1 MGLIKAALGAAG
13 GVLGDQWKEFIY
25 CEGMPADVLMTKG
38 RKRTSSQGRSS
49 NTTAEDNVI
58 SNGSVIVVNNGQC
71 MMIVEDGKVV
81 DVCAEPGQYTYDQSS
96 EPSLFTDGLN
106 KDSVVAVFRQM
117 GRRFTFGGDPGKDQR
132 VYFFNTKEIL
142 GNKYGTPSEIPF
154 RTVDDT
160 THLNLTVR
168 IRCFGEYSYRI
179 TDPILFYTHVVGNES
194 DEYRRGQIDSQ
205 LKSELLTALQPA
217 FAKISAQRIDYTELP
232 GRTFEL
238 ADALNEVLS
247 KRWREL
253 RGIEIV
259 SFGVNSVKANEEDE
273 AKIQKIQM
281 GMATANPL
289 MDAGV
294 LADAQSDFL
303 RAAGSNEGG
312 GSAMAL
318 MGMGMANATGNNI
331 AGLFNQAQAMQA
343 QTMQAP
349 QGASAMQTPQGA
361 PAPAQGGWDCGCGQ
375 KGNTGKFCINCGKP
389 KPEPAAGWACPSCGT
404 VNQGRF
410 CMDCG
415 AKNRRTPRCTAATNA
430 AGSPPIPTIRPSS
443 ARSAAIPSMTTTGC
457 DQAVPSIV
465 RGRQE
470 PDGPGNGKKAGGALW
485 RIHR

>member
-71 MMIVEDGKVV
+71 MMIVENGKVV

-96 EPSLFTDGLN
+96 EPSLFTGGLN
-106 KDSVVAVFRQM
+106 KDSVVAVFKQV

-132 VYFFNTKEIL
+132 VYFFNTKEII

-160 THLNLTVR
+160 THLSLTVR

-179 TDPILFYTHVVGNES
+179 MDPILFYTHVVGNES
-194 DEYRRGQIDSQ
+194 DEYRRSQIDSQ

-281 GMATANPL
+281 GMATANPA
-289 MDAGV
+289 MAAGV
-294 LADAQSDFL
+294 LADAQADFL
-303 RAAGSNEGG
+303 RSVGTNEGG
-312 GSAMAL
+312 GPAMAF
-318 MGMGMANATGNNI
+318 MGMGM
-331 AGLFNQAQAMQA
+331 
-343 QTMQAP
+343 
-349 QGASAMQTPQGA
+349 
-361 PAPAQGGWDCGCGQ
+361 GWDCRCGQ
-375 KGNTGKFCINCGKP
+375 KGNTGKFCINCGNP
-389 KPEPAAGWACPSCGT
+389 KPEPAAGWSCPSCGT

-410 CMDCG
+410 CMNCG
-415 AKNRRTPRCTAATNA
+415 TKKPADAPLYRCDKC
-430 AGSPPIPTIRPSS
+430 GWQPPDPHHPPKFCSQ
-443 ARSAAIPSMTTTGC
+443 C
-457 DQAVPSIV
+457 
-465 RGRQE
+465 
-470 PDGPGNGKKAGGALW
+470 GNPFDDNDKM
-485 RIHR
+485 

>member
-1 MGLIKAALGAAG
+1 M
-13 GVLGDQWKEFIY
+13 
-25 CEGMPADVLMTKG
+25 
-38 RKRTSSQGRSS
+38 
-49 NTTAEDNVI
+49 
-58 SNGSVIVVNNGQC
+58 
-71 MMIVEDGKVV
+71 
-81 DVCAEPGQYTYDQSS
+81 
-96 EPSLFTDGLN
+96 
-106 KDSVVAVFRQM
+106 
-117 GRRFTFGGDPGKDQR
+117 
-132 VYFFNTKEIL
+132 
-142 GNKYGTPSEIPF
+142 
-154 RTVDDT
+154 
-160 THLNLTVR
+160 R

-289 MDAGV
+289 MAAGV

-415 AKNRRTPRCTAATNA
+415 AKKPADAPLYRCDKC
-430 AGSPPIPTIRPSS
+430 GWQPPDPHNPPKFCPQCGDPFDDNDR
-443 ARSAAIPSMTTTGC
+443 M
-457 DQAVPSIV
+457 
-465 RGRQE
+465 
-470 PDGPGNGKKAGGALW
+470 
-485 RIHR
+485 

>member
-168 IRCFGEYSYRI
+168 IRCFGEYSYHI
-179 TDPILFYTHVVGNES
+179 SNPMLFYTNVCGNVSE
-194 DEYRRGQIDSQ
+194 EYTRDRLDSQ
-205 LKSELLTALQPA
+205 LKTELLTALQPA
-217 FAKISAQRIDYTELP
+217 FAKIGENGIRYSQLP
-232 GRTFEL
+232 GHTLEL

-247 KRWREL
+247 KKWRDL

-259 SFGVNSVKANEEDE
+259 SFGVSSVTADEEDE
-273 AKIQKIQM
+273 KMLKELQRNAAFMDPTRAAAHLVGSQGDAMKMAANNQGGAAMAFM
-281 GMATANPL
+281 GMN
-289 MDAGV
+289 MAGQAGGMNAGN
-294 LADAQSDFL
+294 LFAMGQQQAAQQP
-303 RAAGSNEGG
+303 A
-312 GSAMAL
+312 
-318 MGMGMANATGNNI
+318 
-331 AGLFNQAQAMQA
+331 
-343 QTMQAP
+343 
-349 QGASAMQTPQGA
+349 A
-361 PAPAQGGWDCGCGQ
+361 PAAPAGWTCACGHA
-375 KGNTGKFCINCGKP
+375 GNTGKFCAECGQP
-389 KPEPAAGWACPSCGT
+389 KPAPAGEWKCACGAVNTGKFCAECGQPKPASDEWTCACGT
-404 VNQGRF
+404 VNKGKF
-410 CMDCG
+410 CANCG
-415 AKNRRTPRCTAATNA
+415 QPR
-430 AGSPPIPTIRPSS
+430 P
-443 ARSAAIPSMTTTGC
+443 
-457 DQAVPSIV
+457 
-465 RGRQE
+465 
-470 PDGPGNGKKAGGALW
+470 
-485 RIHR
+485 

>member
-96 EPSLFTDGLN
+96 EPFLFTDGLN

-160 THLNLTVR
+160 THLDLTVR

-289 MDAGV
+289 MAAGV

-415 AKNRRTPRCTAATNA
+415 AKKPADAPLYRCDKC
-430 AGSPPIPTIRPSS
+430 GWQPPDPHNPPKFCPQCGDPFDDNDR
-443 ARSAAIPSMTTTGC
+443 M
-457 DQAVPSIV
+457 
-465 RGRQE
+465 
-470 PDGPGNGKKAGGALW
+470 
-485 RIHR
+485 

>member
-289 MDAGV
+289 MAAGV

-361 PAPAQGGWDCGCGQ
+361 PTPAQGGWDCGCGQ

-415 AKNRRTPRCTAATNA
+415 AKKPADAPLYRCDKC
-430 AGSPPIPTIRPSS
+430 GWQPPDPHNPPKFCPQCGDPFDDNDR
-443 ARSAAIPSMTTTGC
+443 M
-457 DQAVPSIV
+457 
-465 RGRQE
+465 
-470 PDGPGNGKKAGGALW
+470 
-485 RIHR
+485 